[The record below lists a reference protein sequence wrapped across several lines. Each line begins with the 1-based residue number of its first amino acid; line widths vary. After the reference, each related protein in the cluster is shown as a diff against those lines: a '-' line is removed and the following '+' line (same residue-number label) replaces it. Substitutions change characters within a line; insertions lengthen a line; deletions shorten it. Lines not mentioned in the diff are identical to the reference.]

1 MSVQK
6 YSVNQYSVQTI
17 ITWIESGEIAIP
29 EIQRPFVWDAK
40 KVRDF
45 VDSLYRGYPVGYLI
59 TWRNPNVRL
68 KDGTI
73 STGKRILIDGQQ
85 RVTGIMAALL
95 AREIVDKDY
104 VTRRIY
110 IAFNP
115 VSEQFEVADAAIR
128 KDKRWISDIAEVF
141 KPEFS
146 LLEFIEEYCLQN
158 LDVNRTDI
166 FKNMEMLKGIVN
178 NYIGL
183 IELNADLDIDTVTE
197 IFIRINSQGVV
208 LNQADFAMSKIAADE
223 NYNGNILRKAIDY
236 FCHLAVDPSFYRQLK
251 STDKEF
257 VKTDYFQE
265 MSWLKDEIDDTYDP
279 SYADM
284 LRVAFTY
291 KFKRGRLQHLVAL
304 LSGRNFETEE
314 YEERI
319 AEESFKKLDEGI
331 REFMNET
338 NFKRFVMIIKSAGFI
353 NSSLIGSQNAL
364 NFSYVLYL
372 LMRENNVNQ
381 AEIESIVRRW
391 FVFTLLTHRYSGSP
405 ESTFDYDVK
414 RIDEEGSRKYID
426 DTIAAEMSEGFWE
439 QALPRQMNTSNINNP
454 VFHVF
459 LAAQVKNNDKG
470 FLSRDVTVKD
480 LIELRGDV
488 HHIFPKEYLKKL
500 GYNSGDY
507 NQIANYVMT
516 QTEIN
521 IAIGSKPPSIY
532 LNELLE
538 QCRTGNLRYGGITSE
553 EELMENLKVH
563 CIPEEIFKTDG
574 ENYKYFLEKRRKL
587 IAAKIRDYFAKL

>member
-85 RVTGIMAALL
+85 RVTAIMAALL

-146 LLEFIEEYCLQN
+146 LLEFIEEYCSQN
-158 LDVNRTDI
+158 SDVNRTYI
-166 FKNMEMLKGIVN
+166 FKNMEMLKWIVN

-587 IAAKIRDYFAKL
+587 MAAKIRDYFAKL

>member
-1 MSVQK
+1 
-6 YSVNQYSVQTI
+6 
-17 ITWIESGEIAIP
+17 
-29 EIQRPFVWDAK
+29 
-40 KVRDF
+40 
-45 VDSLYRGYPVGYLI
+45 
-59 TWRNPNVRL
+59 
-68 KDGTI
+68 
-73 STGKRILIDGQQ
+73 
-85 RVTGIMAALL
+85 
-95 AREIVDKDY
+95 
-104 VTRRIY
+104 
-110 IAFNP
+110 
-115 VSEQFEVADAAIR
+115 
-128 KDKRWISDIAEVF
+128 
-141 KPEFS
+141 
-146 LLEFIEEYCLQN
+146 
-158 LDVNRTDI
+158 
-166 FKNMEMLKGIVN
+166 MEMLKGIVN

-197 IFIRINSQGVV
+197 IFIRINSKGVV
-208 LNQADFAMSKIAADE
+208 LNQADFAMSKIAANE
-223 NYNGNILRKAIDY
+223 SYNGSVLRKAIDY
-236 FCHLAVDPSFYRQLK
+236 FCRLAVDPSFYGQLK
-251 STDKEF
+251 NIDKEF
-257 VKTDYFQE
+257 VKTDYFQK
-265 MSWLKDEIDDTYDP
+265 MSWLRDDVDDVYEP

-338 NFKRFVMIIKSAGFI
+338 NFKRFVMIIRSAGFI

-372 LMRENNVNQ
+372 LMRELNLNS
-381 AEIESIVRRW
+381 AEIESLVRKW
-391 FVFTLLTHRYSGSP
+391 FVFSLITQRYSGST
-405 ESTFDYDVK
+405 ESTLDSDVR
-414 RIDEEGSRKYID
+414 RIDEEGVKAYIEN
-426 DTIAAEMSEGFWE
+426 TIAVKMSEGFWE
-439 QALPRQMNTSNINNP
+439 QALPSQMNVSSRNSPFFST
-454 VFHVF
+454 F
-459 LAAQVKNNDKG
+459 LAAQVKCNDKG

-480 LIELRGDV
+480 LIEVKGDV
-488 HHIFPKEYLKKL
+488 HHIFPREYLKKL
-500 GYNSGDY
+500 GYSSGDY

-587 IAAKIRDYFAKL
+587 MATKIKDYFAKL

>member
-1 MSVQK
+1 MAIQK

-17 ITWIESGEIAIP
+17 ISWIESGEIAIP
-29 EIQRPFVWDAK
+29 EIQRPFVWNAK

-85 RVTGIMAALL
+85 RVTAIMTAFLG
-95 AREIVDKDY
+95 REVIDNNY
-104 VTRRIY
+104 RTGRIY
-110 IAFNP
+110 ISFNP
-115 VSEQFEVADAAIR
+115 ITQVFEVADAAIR
-128 KDKRWISDIAEVF
+128 KDKKWISDIAEVF

-158 LDVNRTDI
+158 PDVNRTDI

-223 NYNGNILRKAIDY
+223 KYNGNILRKAIDY
-236 FCHLAVDPSFYRQLK
+236 FCRLAVDPLFYRQLK

-257 VKTDYFQE
+257 VQTDYFQE

-319 AEESFKKLDEGI
+319 AEESFKKLDEGV
-331 REFMNET
+331 REFINET
-338 NFKRFVMIIKSAGFI
+338 NFKRFVMIIRSAGFI
-353 NSSLIGSQNAL
+353 NSSLISSQNTL

-372 LMRENNVNQ
+372 LMRELNMNQ
-381 AEIESIVRRW
+381 AEIESLVRKW
-391 FVFTLLTHRYSGSP
+391 FVFSLITNRYSGP
-405 ESTFDYDVK
+405 TESTFDYDVK
-414 RIDEEGSRKYID
+414 RIYEEGARKYID
-426 DTIAAEMSEGFWE
+426 DTITAEMSEGFWE
-439 QALPRQMNTSNINNP
+439 QTLPRQMNKSNINNP

-538 QCRTGNLRYGGITSE
+538 QCRTGNLKYGGIKSE
-553 EELMENLKVH
+553 EELIENLETR
-563 CIPEEIFKTDG
+563 CIPEEIFNTDG
-574 ENYKYFLEKRRKL
+574 ENYKGFLEKRRKL
-587 IAAKIRDYFAKL
+587 MALKIRDYFAKL

>member
-1 MSVQK
+1 
-6 YSVNQYSVQTI
+6 
-17 ITWIESGEIAIP
+17 
-29 EIQRPFVWDAK
+29 
-40 KVRDF
+40 
-45 VDSLYRGYPVGYLI
+45 
-59 TWRNPNVRL
+59 
-68 KDGTI
+68 
-73 STGKRILIDGQQ
+73 
-85 RVTGIMAALL
+85 
-95 AREIVDKDY
+95 
-104 VTRRIY
+104 
-110 IAFNP
+110 
-115 VSEQFEVADAAIR
+115 
-128 KDKRWISDIAEVF
+128 
-141 KPEFS
+141 
-146 LLEFIEEYCLQN
+146 
-158 LDVNRTDI
+158 
-166 FKNMEMLKGIVN
+166 
-178 NYIGL
+178 
-183 IELNADLDIDTVTE
+183 
-197 IFIRINSQGVV
+197 
-208 LNQADFAMSKIAADE
+208 NQADFAMSKIAADE
-223 NYNGNILRKAIDY
+223 KYNGNILRKAIDY
-236 FCHLAVDPSFYRQLK
+236 FCRLAVDPLFYRQLK

-257 VKTDYFQE
+257 VQTDYFQE

-319 AEESFKKLDEGI
+319 AEESFKKLDEGV
-331 REFMNET
+331 REFINET
-338 NFKRFVMIIKSAGFI
+338 NFKRFVMIIRSAGFI
-353 NSSLIGSQNAL
+353 NSSLISSQNTL

-372 LMRENNVNQ
+372 LMRELNMNQ
-381 AEIESIVRRW
+381 AEIESLVRKW
-391 FVFTLLTHRYSGSP
+391 FVFSLITNRYSGP
-405 ESTFDYDVK
+405 TESTFDYDVK
-414 RIDEEGSRKYID
+414 RIYEEGARKYID
-426 DTIAAEMSEGFWE
+426 DTITAEMSEGFWE
-439 QALPRQMNTSNINNP
+439 QTLPRQMNKSNINNP

-538 QCRTGNLRYGGITSE
+538 QCRTGTLKYGGIKSE
-553 EELMENLKVH
+553 EELIENLETH
-563 CIPEEIFKTDG
+563 CIPEEIFNTDG
-574 ENYKYFLEKRRKL
+574 ENYKGFLEKRRKL
-587 IAAKIRDYFAKL
+587 MALKIRDYFAKL

>member
-1 MSVQK
+1 V
-6 YSVNQYSVQTI
+6 
-17 ITWIESGEIAIP
+17 
-29 EIQRPFVWDAK
+29 
-40 KVRDF
+40 
-45 VDSLYRGYPVGYLI
+45 VG
-59 TWRNPNVRL
+59 W
-68 KDGTI
+68 
-73 STGKRILIDGQQ
+73 
-85 RVTGIMAALL
+85 
-95 AREIVDKDY
+95 
-104 VTRRIY
+104 
-110 IAFNP
+110 FN
-115 VSEQFEVADAAIR
+115 
-128 KDKRWISDIAEVF
+128 
-141 KPEFS
+141 
-146 LLEFIEEYCLQN
+146 
-158 LDVNRTDI
+158 
-166 FKNMEMLKGIVN
+166 
-178 NYIGL
+178 
-183 IELNADLDIDTVTE
+183 
-197 IFIRINSQGVV
+197 RINSQGVV

-223 NYNGNILRKAIDY
+223 KYNGNILRKAIDY
-236 FCHLAVDPSFYRQLK
+236 FCRLAVDPLFYRQLK

-257 VKTDYFQE
+257 VQTDYFQE

-319 AEESFKKLDEGI
+319 AEESFKKLDEGV
-331 REFMNET
+331 REFINET
-338 NFKRFVMIIKSAGFI
+338 NFKRFVMIIRSAGFI
-353 NSSLIGSQNAL
+353 NSSLISSQNTL

-372 LMRENNVNQ
+372 LMRELNMNQ
-381 AEIESIVRRW
+381 AEIESLVRKW
-391 FVFTLLTHRYSGSP
+391 FVFSLITNRYSGP
-405 ESTFDYDVK
+405 TESTFDYDVK
-414 RIDEEGSRKYID
+414 RIYEEGARKYID
-426 DTIAAEMSEGFWE
+426 DTITAEMSEGFWE
-439 QALPRQMNTSNINNP
+439 QTLPRQMNKSNINNP

-538 QCRTGNLRYGGITSE
+538 QCRTGTLKYGGIKSE
-553 EELMENLKVH
+553 EELIENLETH
-563 CIPEEIFKTDG
+563 CIPEEIFNTDG
-574 ENYKYFLEKRRKL
+574 ENYKGFLEKRRKL
-587 IAAKIRDYFAKL
+587 MALKIRDYFAKL